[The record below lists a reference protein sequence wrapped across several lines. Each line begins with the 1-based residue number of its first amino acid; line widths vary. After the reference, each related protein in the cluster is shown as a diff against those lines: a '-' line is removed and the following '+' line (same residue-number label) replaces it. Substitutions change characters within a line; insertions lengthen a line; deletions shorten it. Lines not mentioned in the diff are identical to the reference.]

1 MALRRALGRAR
12 RRARPNLAGCGEV
25 TSPLFSITSTLNANW
40 YNMAKSF
47 ETRVKTLEHS
57 QNGPACRGFAD
68 MLREAR
74 RRVAAGDPI
83 SAEMMED
90 PVDGEFWRN
99 VFKARA
105 RARFV

>member
-1 MALRRALGRAR
+1 
-12 RRARPNLAGCGEV
+12 
-25 TSPLFSITSTLNANW
+25 
-40 YNMAKSF
+40 MAKSF
-47 ETRVKTLEHS
+47 GTRVKALEHC

-83 SAEMMED
+83 TAEMIQY
-90 PVDGEFWRN
+90 PVDGEFLRN

>member
-1 MALRRALGRAR
+1 
-12 RRARPNLAGCGEV
+12 
-25 TSPLFSITSTLNANW
+25 
-40 YNMAKSF
+40 MAKSF
-47 ETRVKTLEHS
+47 EKRVKTLEHP
-57 QNGPACRGFAD
+57 QNGPASRSFTD

-83 SAEMMED
+83 TAEMMKD

>member
-1 MALRRALGRAR
+1 
-12 RRARPNLAGCGEV
+12 
-25 TSPLFSITSTLNANW
+25 
-40 YNMAKSF
+40 MAKSF
-47 ETRVKTLEHS
+47 EKRVKTLEHS
-57 QNGPACRGFAD
+57 QNGPACRSFAD

-83 SAEMMED
+83 TAEMIED
-90 PVDGEFWRN
+90 PADGEFWRN